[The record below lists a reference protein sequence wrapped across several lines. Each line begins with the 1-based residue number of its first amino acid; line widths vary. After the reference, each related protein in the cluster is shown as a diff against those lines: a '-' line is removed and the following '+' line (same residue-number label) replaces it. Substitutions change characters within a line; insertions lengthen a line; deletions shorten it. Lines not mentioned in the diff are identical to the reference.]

1 MIEVGRLFLEPVFLN
16 FNGELKS
23 SHFGGSAG
31 HGIRLWFP
39 LVGVIFDCHF
49 LRPRQAIEMI
59 EMIEMIEVIFW
70 GGGWRCASLG
80 GPGRG
85 VELEIC

>member
-1 MIEVGRLFLEPVFLN
+1 LKWVGSFWNPFFLN

-23 SHFGGSAG
+23 SQFGGSAG
-31 HGIRLWFP
+31 HGIRLWFS

-59 EMIEMIEVIFW
+59 EMIEVIW
-70 GGGWRCASLG
+70 GGAGDARRWVAPVG
-80 GPGRG
+80 G